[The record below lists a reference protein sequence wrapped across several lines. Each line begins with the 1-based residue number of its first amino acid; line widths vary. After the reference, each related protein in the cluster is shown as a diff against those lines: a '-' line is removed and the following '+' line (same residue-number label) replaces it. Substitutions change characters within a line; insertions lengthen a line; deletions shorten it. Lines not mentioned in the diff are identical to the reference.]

1 VQPMT
6 APETEPGIGRQMA
19 KGAAWM
25 VFMRF
30 SVRGLGLVSTIFLAR
45 WLVPEDFGVVAL
57 STSVLFAV
65 EAFGHFSFDIALIRN
80 TKSERSHYDTVWTLA
95 VIRGVV
101 LALFVAAIAEPVAR
115 LLEEPRLPPII
126 YWLALTTLID
136 GFQNVGVVDFRKHM
150 QFRREFTLVVVQK
163 LISLVVTLSLAWM
176 WREYWALVAGIVIGR
191 ITGIV
196 MSYVMHSYRP
206 RFCLAEWRELFG
218 FSKWLLLNN
227 IFHFISSQLDV
238 FIIGRI
244 FGAHSVGL
252 YKVAA
257 EISSLPSTELVAPI
271 QRAIFPGFAKL
282 AHDHKA
288 LCKSYIDGISILVLL
303 ALPAAGG
310 IAVLADPIVR
320 VLLGPT
326 WLEAIPLLQ
335 ILAINGIIRLGS
347 ANAYSVLLAIGRA
360 KFISHLGMLNLV
372 LLGPLLG
379 GGIYFGGLAGA
390 AWALVLMSCIGLSL
404 SYGITLRAL
413 SIRWSRLVGAVW
425 RSWAAAAV
433 MAITLRGV
441 FGLDVGWL
449 ALPGMQ
455 LVVGGVLGAA
465 IYAAAHLALW
475 WISGR
480 PDGAERILLKAFAGM
495 RPGFL
500 APRVV

>member
-1 VQPMT
+1 
-6 APETEPGIGRQMA
+6 MA

-25 VFMRF
+25 VVMRV

-191 ITGIV
+191 VTGIV

-303 ALPAAGG
+303 ALPAASG

-441 FGLDVGWL
+441 YGLDVGWL
-449 ALPGMQ
+449 AVPGMQ

-465 IYAAAHLALW
+465 TYTAAHLGLW